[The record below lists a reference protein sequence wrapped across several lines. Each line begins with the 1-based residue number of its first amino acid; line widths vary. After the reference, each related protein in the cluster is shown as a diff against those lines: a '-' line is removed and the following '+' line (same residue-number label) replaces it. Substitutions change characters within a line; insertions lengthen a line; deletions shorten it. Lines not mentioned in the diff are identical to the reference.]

1 MKKVFGVLGVIGFI
15 ALVIGM
21 TGIVF
26 NVALEALEAISVE
39 KMHHNNIV
47 WYIISGVGMMI
58 SFPVVMEK

>member
-1 MKKVFGVLGVIGFI
+1 MVKKVFGVLGFI
-15 ALVIGM
+15 VMVIGM
-21 TGIVF
+21 TGILF

-39 KMHHNNIV
+39 NMHHDNIV